1 MGALFIKLLNRH
13 YVNAG
18 VSAQVF
24 RAAKIL
30 LGIFFIRR
38 RKEVFFE
45 TAENFPPNIAVKC
58 QGTR

>member
-1 MGALFIKLLNRH
+1 LKPQ

-30 LGIFFIRR
+30 LGFFLIQ
-38 RKEVFFE
+38 RKTGAFFE
-45 TAENFPPNIAVKC
+45 TGGKSFPPNRSQMSGNPV
-58 QGTR
+58 

>member
-1 MGALFIKLLNRH
+1 LERH

-30 LGIFFIRR
+30 LGKKIIQRKKELLFETR
-38 RKEVFFE
+38 RKSFRQNRSQMSGNPV
-45 TAENFPPNIAVKC
+45 
-58 QGTR
+58 